1 MKAMKYLLVG
11 ALMGIS
17 VSTMAQEVEFSKALA
32 PIAQELK
39 TNPANA
45 EKMAKDY
52 IKEYKKNP
60 DAILS
65 LGSAYLT
72 VKNYAKA
79 DELAEMVLERNKK
92 NPKAQAEAYILKGDI
107 EAVKDESGNGG
118 GAASH
123 YATAMSLDPKN
134 PQGYM
139 RYAAIYRKI
148 NPSLVEQ
155 TYNELKKNIPDFPID
170 AEAGHSFFSGN
181 KFDKAF
187 ENYAK
192 CDINQL
198 DEGKLV
204 EYLVSAVQLNK
215 YADALKIADFGGKK
229 FTKNA
234 TFAQL
239 GLWSA
244 VETESFQAAE
254 AYANRY
260 LAMEGE
266 KNATDHTYHGKA
278 LVGLQRY
285 EEAIEKFNKALEA
298 NPEATEPLARISETY
313 TKMGQEDKALEYSEK
328 YLAKNKNANIL
339 DYANL
344 AQIYVNKAEKG
355 DKVAN
360 YEKALSIYDQMVTKF
375 PDYASWTNGI
385 AAGIADKAGKEDL
398 GAQYNQK
405 IVDELG
411 GKASLSDNQKGYLMQ
426 ALRKL
431 GYYYW
436 GEKNNLDAA
445 KPYYEQLIKLDPN
458 DKNAKAALG
467 IE

>member
-1 MKAMKYLLVG
+1 MKAMKYLVVG
-11 ALMGIS
+11 ILMGIS
-17 VSTMAQEVEFSKALA
+17 VPAMAQEIEFSKALA
-32 PIAQELK
+32 PVAQAMK
-39 TNPANA
+39 DNPAAA
-45 EKMAKDY
+45 EKMAKDFL
-52 IKEYKKNP
+52 KVYKKDP
-60 DAILS
+60 DAVLA

-72 VKNYAKA
+72 VKNFTKA
-79 DELAEMVLERNKK
+79 DEMAELVLARSKK
-92 NPKAQAEAYILKGDI
+92 DLKAQAEAYILKGDI
-107 EAVKDESGNGG
+107 EAVKDENGNGG
-118 GAASH
+118 GAASN

-134 PQGYM
+134 PTGYM
-139 RYAAIYRKI
+139 RYASVYRKI
-148 NPSLVEQ
+148 NPKLVEE
-155 TYNELKKNIPDFPID
+155 TYAKLRQEIPNFPID

-192 CDINQL
+192 CNINQL

-215 YADALKIADFGGKK
+215 YAEALKIANFGGNK
-229 FTKNA
+229 FSKNA

-244 VETESFQAAE
+244 VETESFAE
-254 AYANRY
+254 AEKIALRY
-260 LAMEGE
+260 LGLEGD
-266 KNATDHTYHGKA
+266 KNATDYTYYGKA
-278 LVGLQRY
+278 LMGQDKFT
-285 EEAIEKFNKALEA
+285 EALEKFNKALEVNA
-298 NPEATEPLARISETY
+298 EATEPLAKISETY

-328 YLAKNKNANIL
+328 YLAKNKNANII
-339 DYANL
+339 DYANF
-344 AQIYVNKAEKG
+344 AQIFVNKAEKG
-355 DKVAN
+355 DAAN
-360 YEKALSIYDQMVTKF
+360 NYAKALSIYDQMVQKF
-375 PDYASWTNGI
+375 PDYATWTNGI

-398 GAQYNQK
+398 GAAYNQK

-411 GKASLSDNQKGYLMQ
+411 NKSDLNENQKGYLMQ
-426 ALRKL
+426 ALKKL

-445 KPYYEQLIKLDPN
+445 KPYYEKLIQLDPN